1 MDTLDALRLYVSIA
15 DAGNLTAAARQQSV
29 ATSTVTVA
37 LQQLEAQAGASL
49 IKRST
54 RRLTFTYEGRQFLAD
69 ARRILTD
76 WDLSI
81 GSVQEG
87 PLKGPIR
94 MTSTQDFGRPEL
106 VPLID
111 KA

>member
-49 IKRST
+49 IRGST
-54 RRLTFTYEGRQFLAD
+54 FPQFHFASLV
-69 ARRILTD
+69 I
-76 WDLSI
+76 
-81 GSVQEG
+81 
-87 PLKGPIR
+87 
-94 MTSTQDFGRPEL
+94 FGAFL
-106 VPLID
+106 FVIS
-111 KA
+111 

>member
-87 PLKGPIR
+87 PSRAP
-94 MTSTQDFGRPEL
+94 F
-106 VPLID
+106 
-111 KA
+111 A